1 MSKRIELNIRIAEIA
16 RRLEDGD
23 TRKKLVEEYT
33 VKWSV
38 SEHTVDRYL
47 ALARDVIAGKMEDE
61 EAAIE
66 AARGDAI
73 AEAIENGLIS
83 TLELEARLCAIAMG
97 DTETERVIQT
107 KKGPETIKCKPTARE
122 RMIAINMLMRMRGNY
137 DPKVRKAIASRTPI
151 IIQVA
156 DEATKERAESTMRQS
171 F

>member
-38 SEHTVDRYL
+38 SEHTVDCYL
-47 ALARDVIAGKMEDE
+47 ALARDVIAGKMKDE

-97 DTETERVIQT
+97 DAETERVIQT

-137 DPKVRKAIASRTPI
+137 DTKQRKALSGKNVIVFNLENEQHRELI
-151 IIQVA
+151 
-156 DEATKERAESTMRQS
+156 ERNRDS
-171 F
+171 